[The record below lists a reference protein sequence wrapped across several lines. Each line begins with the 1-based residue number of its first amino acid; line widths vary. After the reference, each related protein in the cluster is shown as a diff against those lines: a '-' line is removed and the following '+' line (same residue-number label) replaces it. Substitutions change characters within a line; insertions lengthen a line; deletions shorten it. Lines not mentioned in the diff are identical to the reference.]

1 MQTFF
6 IRPELLISAALCAL
20 MAALLPGVFWYQTGF
35 SWIVAI
41 QLPLP
46 LVFALLAIYLKAQRI
61 VISDESITR
70 IRPFGHTT
78 MRFADITNFDAFS
91 VGKRVF
97 FMLTARNKQT
107 FIFTNSY
114 ARMAELLAL
123 LDSRLPT
130 EVIRTE
136 NTQEITR
143 LPESSRDHLLLGLMA
158 ALLAVALLL
167 RLWMSAGH

>member
-97 FMLTARNKQT
+97 FMLTARNKP

-136 NTQEITR
+136 NTQETAR
-143 LPESSRDHLLLGLMA
+143 LPESSRDHLILGLMA
-158 ALLAVALLL
+158 ALLAVALLV
-167 RLWMSAGH
+167 RFWMAAGH

>member
-97 FMLTARNKQT
+97 FMLTAHNKP

-136 NTQEITR
+136 NTQETAR
-143 LPESSRDHLLLGLMA
+143 LPESSRDHLILGLMA
-158 ALLAVALLL
+158 ALLAVALLV
-167 RLWMSAGH
+167 RFWMAAGH